1 MRGVPISKHGQQP
14 DQHRYQQALFIFRR
28 DLRLCDNTGLI
39 EAARMSDTV
48 TPCFIV
54 DPRQASQH
62 PYFSSKAFGFMVTS
76 LNDLARQLSEV
87 GAPLSIF
94 EGHAERIVNRIN
106 KRREYDAIFLNKDYT
121 PFSKKRDAAIA
132 IACQREGVA
141 FHGCSDALLHDPQE
155 IVTSA
160 HTPYTTFSPFL
171 KKARTI
177 PVRQV
182 EKTMPSNLSPHRAPQ
197 AMSLEDSTLVQAH
210 LRPVGDAGRGKAL
223 KILANMEQF
232 EDYERER
239 EYPARSRT
247 TRLSAHNKFG
257 TCSIRE
263 VYHAIADH
271 FGPEHRLITE
281 LYWRDF
287 YCSVAHFFPHVFG
300 HAFYR
305 KYDALPWSGDVAA
318 FHAWCD
324 GRTGIPIIDAGM
336 RELSETGFVHNRV
349 RMLVASFLV
358 KDLHV
363 DWRWG
368 ERYFAQKLVDYDPA
382 VNNGNWQWCASTGSD
397 AQPYFRIFNPWVQQR
412 KYDPDCQY
420 IKTWVQELR
429 TVPPERIHALG
440 TPTAPVPAGYPRMM
454 VDHGIESLRAKE
466 LYKTVTR

>member
-1 MRGVPISKHGQQP
+1 M
-14 DQHRYQQALFIFRR
+14 YQKALFIFRR

-39 EAARMSDTV
+39 EAARTSDTV

-62 PYFSSKAFGFMVTS
+62 PYFSSKAFGFMILS
-76 LNDLARQLSEV
+76 LEDLAQQLSEV

-94 EGHAERIVNRIN
+94 EGQAEHVINRMN
-106 KRREYDAIFLNKDYT
+106 KRRDYDAIFLNKDYT

-132 IACQREGVA
+132 AACLKEGVA
-141 FHGCSDALLHDPQE
+141 FHDCSDVLLHDPQE
-155 IVTSA
+155 VATSTQA
-160 HTPYTTFSPFL
+160 PYAMFSHFL

-177 PVRQV
+177 PVRQAEV
-182 EKTMPSNLSPHRAPQ
+182 TVPSNFSPHRATL

-210 LRPVGDAGRGKAL
+210 KQQMVEAGRVKAL
-223 KILANMEQF
+223 EILANMEQF
-232 EDYERER
+232 EDYESER
-239 EYPARSRT
+239 ECPAQSRT

-257 TCSIRE
+257 TCSVRE

-287 YCSVAHFFPHVFG
+287 YYYIASFFPHVFG
-300 HAFYR
+300 HAFHR

-324 GRTGIPIIDAGM
+324 GRTGFPIIDAGM
-336 RELSETGFVHNRV
+336 RELNETGFVHNRV

-358 KDLHV
+358 KDLHI

-420 IKTWVQELR
+420 IKTWLPELR
-429 TVPPERIHALG
+429 AVPPERIHALS
-440 TPTAPVPAGYPRMM
+440 TPTTPVPLGYPRMM
-454 VDHGIESLRAKE
+454 VDHVKESRRAKE
-466 LYKTVTR
+466 LYETVTRQTTGRYDGS